1 MSDDDDAPRIDW
13 QTAEVSDGELH
24 VEISG
29 AIPKRWARRVSE
41 VLARLT
47 PESETRWGA
56 VKVAKRQIT
65 VHDLSEGA
73 EADLRH
79 ELESALLQANADL
92 GAIETD
98 QAATESSPAEQ
109 RDARMAEAFRGF
121 ADGS

>member
-1 MSDDDDAPRIDW
+1 MSDDHDAPRIDW

-24 VEISG
+24 VEVAG
-29 AIPKRWARRVSE
+29 AMPKGWAKRVSE

-65 VHDLSEGA
+65 VRDLGEGS

-92 GAIETD
+92 GAIETG
-98 QAATESSPAEQ
+98 QAATEATPAEQ
-109 RDARMAEAFRGF
+109 RDERMSEAFRAF
-121 ADGS
+121 AESS